1 MPNEMKEAKVKELM
15 KRIMDDMDELK
26 RVSEDYWRVLIIA
39 FCDEEKKTTRKKLH
53 DNTTSVEQAAQ
64 DSSLQERM
72 LILVHDAIYMTYME
86 TGKYDPV
93 AVRNWFGYDK
103 EVRNIL
109 KQMSEDVFN
118 ATFGAL
124 AEETIKEI
132 TQPAPKTNQP
142 KIKYASNS
150 CEAMYMDD

>member
-1 MPNEMKEAKVKELM
+1 
-15 KRIMDDMDELK
+15 
-26 RVSEDYWRVLIIA
+26 
-39 FCDEEKKTTRKKLH
+39 
-53 DNTTSVEQAAQ
+53 
-64 DSSLQERM
+64 
-72 LILVHDAIYMTYME
+72 MTYME

-109 KQMSEDVFN
+109 KQMPEDVFN

-132 TQPAPKTNQP
+132 TQSAPKTNQP